1 MQVTPDVMSDGEGKM
16 GVQLASSVTITHTK
30 PANIVEQ
37 AALTLQ
43 EFNRCP
49 GNRVQ
54 QILMM

>member
-1 MQVTPDVMSDGEGKM
+1 MSHGEGKM
-16 GVQLASSVTITHTK
+16 GEQLASSVTITHTK